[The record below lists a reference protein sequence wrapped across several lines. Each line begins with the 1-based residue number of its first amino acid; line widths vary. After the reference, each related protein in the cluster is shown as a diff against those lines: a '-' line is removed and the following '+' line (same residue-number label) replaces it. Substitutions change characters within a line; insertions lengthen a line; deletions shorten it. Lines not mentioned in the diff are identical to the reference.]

1 METTLLKPKKT
12 LQRTNNEV
20 LPSYVNPNVN
30 INKILFLWFFDPVPA
45 PGSWIQYFFI
55 LYRCLPPVSIIFTI
69 SKPLTMSAPKE
80 DQLLVAKQRLMYA
93 LGDSQ
98 PIYLANLKQWFRQ
111 KWTKEEFDRE
121 SRKLLGLDQAHLH
134 NQFFLALLN
143 KIEPLHA
150 KCPVVDSVVGSATSQ
165 RAATFQN
172 SSVMMDGV
180 NPTLVQ
186 PMNVPPRVGA
196 DAGVSSSAAKR
207 RKRSSR
213 PTADRATFDSAD
225 VFDYLAE
232 ESFDGVRPPGA
243 ISPPRSL
250 SPQRFSVQELFLPD
264 AGLVMG
270 RLLVGAWESGLVSA
284 EENVSELI
292 VLAVQ
297 VIRGIMFLDI
307 KRV

>member
-1 METTLLKPKKT
+1 
-12 LQRTNNEV
+12 
-20 LPSYVNPNVN
+20 
-30 INKILFLWFFDPVPA
+30 
-45 PGSWIQYFFI
+45 
-55 LYRCLPPVSIIFTI
+55 
-69 SKPLTMSAPKE
+69 MSAPKE

-93 LGDSQ
+93 LGDNQ
-98 PIYLANLKQWFRQ
+98 TNYLTNMKQWFRQ

-121 SRKLLGLDQAHLH
+121 SRKLLGIEQIHLH

-143 KIEPLHA
+143 KIEPLHT
-150 KCPVVDSVVGSATSQ
+150 KRPVEPPIGSA
-165 RAATFQN
+165 AATVPSVRN
-172 SSVMMDGV
+172 SYPNSDMMDGV
-180 NPTLVQ
+180 NPSLVQ
-186 PMNVPPRVGA
+186 PMNVPSRVVTAADGSGA
-196 DAGVSSSAAKR
+196 SSSAKR

-213 PTADRATFDSAD
+213 PTTSDRATFDSAD

-232 ESFDGVRPPGA
+232 ENFEGVRPPGG

-297 VIRGIMFLDI
+297 VDTNSFLYI
-307 KRV
+307 YNC

>member
-1 METTLLKPKKT
+1 
-12 LQRTNNEV
+12 
-20 LPSYVNPNVN
+20 
-30 INKILFLWFFDPVPA
+30 
-45 PGSWIQYFFI
+45 
-55 LYRCLPPVSIIFTI
+55 
-69 SKPLTMSAPKE
+69 MSAPKE

-93 LGDSQ
+93 LGDNQ
-98 PIYLANLKQWFRQ
+98 TNYLTNMKQWFRQ

-121 SRKLLGLDQAHLH
+121 SRKLLGIEQIHLH

-143 KIEPLHA
+143 KIEPLHT
-150 KCPVVDSVVGSATSQ
+150 KRPVEPLIGSA
-165 RAATFQN
+165 AATVPSVRN
-172 SSVMMDGV
+172 SYPNSDMMDGV
-180 NPTLVQ
+180 NPSLVQ
-186 PMNVPPRVGA
+186 PMNVPSRVATAADGSGA
-196 DAGVSSSAAKR
+196 SSSAKR

-213 PTADRATFDSAD
+213 PTTSDRATFDSAD

-232 ESFDGVRPPGA
+232 ENFEGVRPPGG

-297 VIRGIMFLDI
+297 VDTNSFLYI
-307 KRV
+307 YNC

>member
-1 METTLLKPKKT
+1 
-12 LQRTNNEV
+12 
-20 LPSYVNPNVN
+20 
-30 INKILFLWFFDPVPA
+30 
-45 PGSWIQYFFI
+45 
-55 LYRCLPPVSIIFTI
+55 
-69 SKPLTMSAPKE
+69 MSAPKE

-93 LGDSQ
+93 LGDNQ
-98 PIYLANLKQWFRQ
+98 TNYLTNMKQWFRQ

-121 SRKLLGLDQAHLH
+121 SRKLLGIEQIHLH

-143 KIEPLHA
+143 KIEPLHT
-150 KCPVVDSVVGSATSQ
+150 KRPVEPLIGSA
-165 RAATFQN
+165 AATVPSVRN
-172 SSVMMDGV
+172 SYPNSDMMDGV
-180 NPTLVQ
+180 NPSLVQ
-186 PMNVPPRVGA
+186 PMNVPSRVATAADGSGA
-196 DAGVSSSAAKR
+196 SSSAKR

-213 PTADRATFDSAD
+213 PTTSDRATFDSAD

-232 ESFDGVRPPGA
+232 ENFEGVRPPGG

-297 VIRGIMFLDI
+297 VDKNSFLYI
-307 KRV
+307 